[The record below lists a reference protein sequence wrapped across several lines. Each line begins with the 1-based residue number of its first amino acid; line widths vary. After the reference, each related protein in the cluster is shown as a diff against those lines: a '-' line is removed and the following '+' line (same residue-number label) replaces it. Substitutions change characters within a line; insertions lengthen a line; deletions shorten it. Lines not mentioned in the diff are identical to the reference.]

1 MARTSPAP
9 ERVAVRTSDLDEA
22 VASMCAAFG
31 DVDLRR
37 CESGTTS
44 LTLRS
49 ARTADLASTRW
60 ALEGVTGA
68 GLDQHD
74 VEEPVFLT
82 GVRLQGEA
90 AIWSRQ
96 GAIDVD
102 RPFLYPEVVNSRLT
116 RPDIANLAVS
126 AEAVTCAARAM
137 AGDLAPTF
145 RFTGTAP
152 LDPARDALWRA
163 TMVHAARTLEALAG
177 FPDVPLAQI
186 GLVDHVTLTMLH
198 VFPNT
203 ALDAE
208 ERRREAGAHHPT
220 LRRALQHIDDH
231 LDTPFTVPDLAAAAR
246 VSLRGLHALF
256 RRELDTTPMAY
267 VTAARL
273 AAARAE
279 LLALD
284 PTVTDVET
292 VARRWGFVPPARFVE
307 RYQQA
312 YGESP
317 ADTLSR

>member
-1 MARTSPAP
+1 
-9 ERVAVRTSDLDEA
+9 
-22 VASMCAAFG
+22 
-31 DVDLRR
+31 
-37 CESGTTS
+37 
-44 LTLRS
+44 
-49 ARTADLASTRW
+49 
-60 ALEGVTGA
+60 
-68 GLDQHD
+68 
-74 VEEPVFLT
+74 
-82 GVRLQGEA
+82 
-90 AIWSRQ
+90 
-96 GAIDVD
+96 
-102 RPFLYPEVVNSRLT
+102 
-116 RPDIANLAVS
+116 
-126 AEAVTCAARAM
+126 
-137 AGDLAPTF
+137 
-145 RFTGTAP
+145 
-152 LDPARDALWRA
+152 
-163 TMVHAARTLEALAG
+163 MVHAARTLEALAD

-186 GLVDHVTLTMLH
+186 RLADHVTLTMLH

-208 ERRREAGAHHPT
+208 VRRREAGAHHPT

-267 VTAARL
+267 VAAARL

-292 VARRWGFVPPARFVE
+292 VAHRWGFVPPARFVE